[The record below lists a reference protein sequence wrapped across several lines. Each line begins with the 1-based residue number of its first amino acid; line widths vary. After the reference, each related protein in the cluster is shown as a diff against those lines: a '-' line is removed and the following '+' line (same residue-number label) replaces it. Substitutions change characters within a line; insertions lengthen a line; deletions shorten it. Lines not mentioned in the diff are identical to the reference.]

1 MSNKPLRCR
10 FGIHK
15 FVVLYNEDNQRYSR
29 CRRCGKNHPGSSS
42 GPLDRFTDIGG
53 AG

>member
-1 MSNKPLRCR
+1 MNKKSWRCR
-10 FGIHK
+10 FGLHK

-29 CRRCGKNHPGSSS
+29 CRRCGTHHPGNTS
-42 GPLDRFTDIGG
+42 GPLDRFMDIGG